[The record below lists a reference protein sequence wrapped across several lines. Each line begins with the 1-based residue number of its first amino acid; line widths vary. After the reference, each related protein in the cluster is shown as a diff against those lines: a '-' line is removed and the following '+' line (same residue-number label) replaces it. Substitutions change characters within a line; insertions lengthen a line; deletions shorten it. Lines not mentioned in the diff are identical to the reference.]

1 MLLLFLGKMRTFPR
15 FDLYFHY
22 KQVRVGWKKVD
33 GVDRSLSRLGLL
45 EFVLLKGVIYILS
58 FTGLE
63 LQLFQVA
70 WLRGSG
76 EWMCSGPTVLCSQGN
91 EACSG
96 EQIWKFTAEDL
107 SASHVPA
114 GDITY
119 WVVGSSA

>member
-33 GVDRSLSRLGLL
+33 GVDSSLSRMGLL
-45 EFVLLKGVIYILS
+45 EFVLLRGVIYILS

-70 WLRGSG
+70 WL
-76 EWMCSGPTVLCSQGN
+76 
-91 EACSG
+91 
-96 EQIWKFTAEDL
+96 
-107 SASHVPA
+107 
-114 GDITY
+114 
-119 WVVGSSA
+119 